1 MMMMILRFNPDQR
14 TCVLCFLSLPAVQS
28 SNNYNGHDDADDDDD
43 EEDDEDESGSRMA
56 RGRRIRSDQVNKT
69 QHKVSRCRT
78 PLVELVATSS

>member
-43 EEDDEDESGSRMA
+43 EEDDEEECEKMSLA
-56 RGRRIRSDQVNKT
+56 
-69 QHKVSRCRT
+69 H
-78 PLVELVATSS
+78 